1 MDVQTRIEVTR
12 RLRSVEGHIRGVA
25 HMVETDQ
32 PCMAILHQMQ
42 AVQGSLKQISLL
54 LLASHLDH
62 CLQTVETAQSAGAQ
76 QQLREELTAL
86 FAQKT

>member
-1 MDVQTRIEVTR
+1 MDVQTRTEVTR

-25 HMVETDQ
+25 HMVDEDQ
-32 PCMAILHQMQ
+32 PCMAILQQMQ
-42 AVQGSLKQISLL
+42 AIQGAIRQISLL

-62 CLQTVETAQSAGAQ
+62 CLQTVETAQSAKAH

-86 FAQKT
+86 FAQMT